1 LIDSLHGNDAV
12 TKIRTFSY
20 FARPGI
26 RGALI
31 AAVAAALGACE
42 TGSSVL
48 GGASTSTPLVS
59 NAAPT
64 PAPQPPLT
72 KVTIAPVIGA
82 PDAVGR
88 GLSQDLAG
96 QIAKHKA
103 SVVAAGERSDYT
115 LRGYIVA
122 AKDKANTKVSYIWD
136 VTDPAGKRLNR
147 ITGEEIVSG
156 QAPKDPWSAVSPQV
170 IATIA
175 QKSANS
181 FGAWLPTQ
189 ASAAGTPIA
198 AAPAGAGA
206 SPGVAAVQTASV
218 GGAAAATQ
226 RPQSAVAPAS
236 APATGPVS
244 AIVPSVTGAPGD
256 GATSLAKALQ
266 SELSKNGV
274 ALGGQPASAYRVEGV
289 VQLTAAQG
297 GRQNIQIDW
306 NVKDP
311 QGKKVGTVSQKNEIP
326 EGSLDGAWGTTAG
339 AAAAAAAQ
347 GILKLLPR

>member
-1 LIDSLHGNDAV
+1 V
-12 TKIRTFSY
+12 TKISTVSHFD
-20 FARPGI
+20 RPGF

-31 AAVAAALGACE
+31 AAVAAMLGACE
-42 TGSSVL
+42 TGSNVL
-48 GGASTSTPLVS
+48 GGSPATSPLAST
-59 NAAPT
+59 AAPAT
-64 PAPQPPLT
+64 PAPQAVLT

-103 SVVAAGERSDYT
+103 TVVAAGERSDYT

-147 ITGEEIVSG
+147 ITGEEIVTG

-170 IATIA
+170 VATIA

-181 FGAWLPTQ
+181 FGTWLPTQ
-189 ASAAGTPIA
+189 ASAAATPIA
-198 AAPAGAGA
+198 SAPAGAGA
-206 SPGVAAVQTASV
+206 SAVQTASV
-218 GGAAAATQ
+218 GGAAATSAP
-226 RPQSAVAPAS
+226 RPQSAVATTS
-236 APATGPVS
+236 APATGPVT

-256 GATSLAKALQ
+256 GATSLSKALQ

-274 ALGGQPASAYRVEGV
+274 ALGGQPAGAYRVEGV
-289 VQLTAAQG
+289 VQLSASQG